1 MRIAIAVAMV
11 LALAACSRPGG
22 QYLAGDGG
30 SATTVS
36 GELAGVGSVSEGATT
51 QQESTVSTTTVGA
64 QATPTTADE
73 TSPEKSTTT
82 VASASQA
89 TPTTTT
95 TTTTL
100 AVLTVD
106 PQEVESALAE
116 LDALLSSLGSAMSA
130 MEQAFEQGE

>member
-1 MRIAIAVAMV
+1 MRIAIAAAIV

-22 QYLAGDGG
+22 QFVAGDGG

-36 GELAGVGSVSEGATT
+36 GEPTGAVSISEEAAMR
-51 QQESTVSTTTVGA
+51 QESAVTTTVGA
-64 QATPTTADE
+64 QATPTTAAV
-73 TSPEKSTTT
+73 TSPVISTTT
-82 VASASQA
+82 VAPASHA
-89 TPTTTT
+89 TS
-95 TTTTL
+95 TTTL

>member
-22 QYLAGDGG
+22 QYLAGDSG

-36 GELAGVGSVSEGATT
+36 RELAGVGSVSEGAAT
-51 QQESTVSTTTVGA
+51 QQESAVTTTTVGS
-64 QATPTTADE
+64 QPTLTTAAE

-82 VASASQA
+82 VASASPA
-89 TPTTTT
+89 T

-100 AVLTVD
+100 AALTVD
-106 PQEVESALAE
+106 LKR
-116 LDALLSSLGSAMSA
+116 
-130 MEQAFEQGE
+130 

>member
-1 MRIAIAVAMV
+1 MRIAITVAMV

-22 QYLAGDGG
+22 QFLAGAGG
-30 SATTVS
+30 SSTTVS
-36 GELAGVGSVSEGATT
+36 GLADTEAISEDAET
-51 QQESTVSTTTVGA
+51 QQELAVTTTTVGA
-64 QATPTTADE
+64 HSTPTTEVE
-73 TSPEKSTTT
+73 TSPVTT
-82 VASASQA
+82 VATVAPASQA
-89 TPTTTT
+89 PTTTT
-95 TTTTL
+95 S